1 MIVAYHSFRQRLI
14 TFCASKSL
22 LPPLGSALCLLPSL
36 ALPAFADTATEED
49 RKLAKKAA
57 SVQPV
62 LPTSVVAPLTSQPT
76 PPAASNLH
84 LDWGMFNAA
93 GGSAA
98 GFGAIGKTGQ
108 VRWSEDWSALRTM
121 SVAEKKKDWFNRLK
135 YIPLTDKGDI
145 WLTLSGE
152 ERLRYIFENQPVMG
166 TAGVTNASRVLL
178 RNQYGAD
185 LHLGEHV
192 RAYAEFLYA
201 VAGGS
206 NTYGYQTGVQR
217 ERLDLQQGILEV
229 KGHALGAQMG
239 VIGGRQ
245 LFLDAPIQ
253 MQSAR
258 DLTNVQLSWDGARG
272 YAIWKHFR
280 MDGFYFMQT
289 NKQPIDV
296 FADGTNYSARLY
308 GLYTS
313 TALPSFSFMKKN
325 SQLFADVYFLGYLYN
340 GAGAAI
346 PTAAVGKTQAGSSRR
361 DNIGMRVWGNVG
373 PFSVSLNGVFQGGQ
387 FRQAKSDNTRPV
399 RAFAVNGTVMY
410 SMPNLP
416 AKPSVGLQADVFSGG
431 NYNKTSGAVGTFST
445 PYVPLPYY
453 NDVSLTLTSE
463 NLVGVGPVAN
473 FMILK
478 NLGLK
483 AHIPVFWRESTDDAV
498 YNPNNKIFAARGG
511 LHGGF
516 IGTIPQTQL
525 TWNFAPHWTWT
536 HDIAGIVLSNSMRQN
551 GAKNGAFYMQSLE
564 FKF

>member
-1 MIVAYHSFRQRLI
+1 
-14 TFCASKSL
+14 
-22 LPPLGSALCLLPSL
+22 
-36 ALPAFADTATEED
+36 
-49 RKLAKKAA
+49 
-57 SVQPV
+57 
-62 LPTSVVAPLTSQPT
+62 
-76 PPAASNLH
+76 
-84 LDWGMFNAA
+84 
-93 GGSAA
+93 
-98 GFGAIGKTGQ
+98 
-108 VRWSEDWSALRTM
+108 
-121 SVAEKKKDWFNRLK
+121 
-135 YIPLTDKGDI
+135 
-145 WLTLSGE
+145 
-152 ERLRYIFENQPVMG
+152 
-166 TAGVTNASRVLL
+166 
-178 RNQYGAD
+178 
-185 LHLGEHV
+185 
-192 RAYAEFLYA
+192 
-201 VAGGS
+201 
-206 NTYGYQTGVQR
+206 
-217 ERLDLQQGILEV
+217 
-229 KGHALGAQMG
+229 
-239 VIGGRQ
+239 
-245 LFLDAPIQ
+245 
-253 MQSAR
+253 
-258 DLTNVQLSWDGARG
+258 
-272 YAIWKHFR
+272 
-280 MDGFYFMQT
+280 
-289 NKQPIDV
+289 
-296 FADGTNYSARLY
+296 
-308 GLYTS
+308 
-313 TALPSFSFMKKN
+313 MKKN

-473 FMILK
+473 FRILK

-536 HDIAGIVLSNSMRQN
+536 HDIAGIVLSNGMRQN